1 MSSARS
7 QYPPED
13 AEGGA
18 TLSLVLWERL
28 RAKPGDLPRGPA
40 RGPPETGKRL
50 LVMSSPSRFLEL
62 KVGDKNSDLGPRE
75 AKPLR
80 FISS

>member
-28 RAKPGDLPRGPA
+28 RAKPGDLP

-75 AKPLR
+75 AKPLG